1 MEVKA
6 QLNKL
11 RISPRKMRLVANFV
25 KGMSV
30 GKARIQLEFSN
41 KKSSNPMLKLLNS
54 AVANAKNNFKLE
66 ENNLY
71 ISELLVNV
79 GPTLKRWH
87 PRAMGRAFPI
97 NKRTCD
103 VALTLNEMD
112 KIGKKEGK
120 KSNKKVLE
128 EKMADKE
135 KPSEKKI
142 HEKEVEKSDDGKKKA
157 VKNEKKIKK
166 ADSEKKR

>member
-30 GKARIQLEFSN
+30 AKARVQLEFSN

-66 ENNLY
+66 ESNLFV
-71 ISELLVNV
+71 SELRVNC
-79 GPTLKRWH
+79 GPTLKRSH

-103 VALTLNEMD
+103 VILTLNEMD
-112 KIGKKEGK
+112 KIEKKEGK
-120 KSNKKVLE
+120 RAGKRALKDKIEEKNEASEISSKGNKKNVDS
-128 EKMADKE
+128 KRKA
-135 KPSEKKI
+135 
-142 HEKEVEKSDDGKKKA
+142 KKA
-157 VKNEKKIKK
+157 NLETKK
-166 ADSEKKR
+166 

>member
-30 GKARIQLEFSN
+30 GKARVQLEFSN

-66 ENNLY
+66 EGNLY
-71 ISELLVNV
+71 ISELRVNG
-79 GPTLKRWH
+79 GPTLKRSH

-103 VALTLNEMD
+103 VILTLNELD

-120 KSNKKVLE
+120 KAGKKVL
-128 EKMADKE
+128 KE
-135 KPSEKKI
+135 KIGDKKTPSEKNIGKN
-142 HEKEVEKSDDGKKKA
+142 EDEKSESGKKKQANDGKKA
-157 VKNEKKIKK
+157 KK
-166 ADSEKKR
+166 AE

>member
-30 GKARIQLEFSN
+30 GKARVQLEFSS
-41 KKSSNPMLKLLNS
+41 KKSSDPMLKLLNS
-54 AVANAKNNFKLE
+54 AVANAKNNFKLD

-71 ISELLVNV
+71 ISELRVNG
-79 GPTLKRWH
+79 GPVLKRSH

-97 NKRTCD
+97 KKRTCD
-103 VALTLNEMD
+103 VILTLNELD
-112 KIGKKEGK
+112 KIAKNEGK
-120 KSNKKVLE
+120 KAGKNVFKEKTLDAKKPSAKKVE
-128 EKMADKE
+128 ISKAK
-135 KPSEKKI
+135 
-142 HEKEVEKSDDGKKKA
+142 KSDDGKKA
-157 VKNEKKIKK
+157 KK
-166 ADSEKKR
+166 ADSGKKQ